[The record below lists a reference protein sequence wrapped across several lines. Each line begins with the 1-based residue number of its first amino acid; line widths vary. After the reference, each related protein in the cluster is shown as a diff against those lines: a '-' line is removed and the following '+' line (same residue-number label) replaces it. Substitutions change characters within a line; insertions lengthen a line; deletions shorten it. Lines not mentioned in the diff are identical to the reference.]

1 QLLFKCGLVGIVTGL
16 IITLSLPNEYK
27 SSILSSAESTAAEIA
42 AESDFS
48 AITATAMPSS
58 IQMLDAVRPTRYPFV
73 LSSVPFLTSLF
84 NIPITLSTTNQTT
97 TLYQYMTEHQRYPW
111 WNLPKLFRN
120 KEITNNDTIIDI
132 FHLTE
137 PQAEVVDELKE
148 RISVDV
154 DKTRRTITL
163 VVRMQD
169 PLVAATVADSV
180 SARLQDYVRKY
191 RIQKENYN
199 ITYLEEV
206 HNQAEKAYH
215 QAQKVYAHF
224 ADRNHDLATQS
235 AKKELTNLRIE
246 KDIAYTHFVKTRRQ
260 LQAAKNRVVM
270 ERPVY
275 AVIEPATVPV
285 KPVGRWWMVV
295 GCVVVAVVIGGGVGW
310 MFYYK
315 RDAIT

>member
-1 QLLFKCGLVGIVTGL
+1 MANYNKYLHIACKLWQNRLFLLKCCGIGLFLGFILV
-16 IITLSLPNEYK
+16 LSLPTEYQ
-27 SSILSSAESTAAEIA
+27 SSILSSAESTYAEIA
-42 AESDFS
+42 ADQDFS
-48 AITATAMPSS
+48 AITTTAMPSS
-58 IQMLDAVRPTRYPFV
+58 TQMLDAVRPTRYPFV

-97 TLYQYMTEHQRYPW
+97 TLYQYMAEHQRYPW
-111 WNLPKLFRN
+111 WNLPKLLKN
-120 KEITNNDTIIDI
+120 KETTNNDTVIDI

-180 SARLQDYVRKY
+180 SVRLQDYVRKY
-191 RIQKENYN
+191 RIEKENYT

-206 HNQAEKAYH
+206 HEQAEEAYH

-224 ADRNHDLATQS
+224 
-235 AKKELTNLRIE
+235 
-246 KDIAYTHFVKTRRQ
+246 
-260 LQAAKNRVVM
+260 
-270 ERPVY
+270 
-275 AVIEPATVPV
+275 
-285 KPVGRWWMVV
+285 
-295 GCVVVAVVIGGGVGW
+295 
-310 MFYYK
+310 
-315 RDAIT
+315 